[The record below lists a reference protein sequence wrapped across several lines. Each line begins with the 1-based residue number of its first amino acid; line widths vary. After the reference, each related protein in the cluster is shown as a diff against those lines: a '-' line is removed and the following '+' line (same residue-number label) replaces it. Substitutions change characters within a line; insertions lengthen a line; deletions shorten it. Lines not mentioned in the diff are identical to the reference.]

1 MRHLILPLIVG
12 TTLGVLFF
20 GVSCSTAIA
29 QGRSDSAPGR
39 GLGIPTPATRVSPSP
54 SPTAALDVVRPRG
67 PLREAKHAERLER
80 VLGHVRGMTNRL
92 TNLLSNLDKHLA
104 NIERRIAALRA
115 AGHDI
120 TVEEELTAARTA
132 TQALQEKIASAV
144 RELDALA
151 DNEKPRT
158 VVTTTRRLIRDVRAD
173 LRTVRAA
180 FQKLRL
186 AIRADVRAKPSPSP
200 TTSSPAPSPAS
211 LLPLAS
217 PSPSPITTL

>member
-1 MRHLILPLIVG
+1 M
-12 TTLGVLFF
+12 
-20 GVSCSTAIA
+20 A

-39 GLGIPTPATRVSPSP
+39 NSATPTPLTRVSPSP

-92 TNLLSNLDKHLA
+92 TNLSSNLDKHLV
-104 NIERRIAALRA
+104 NVERRIAALRA

-120 TVEEELTAARTA
+120 TVDEELTAARTA
-132 TQALQEKIASAV
+132 TKALQEKIASAV

-158 VVTTTRRLIRDVRAD
+158 AMTTVRSLIREIRAD
-173 LRTVRAA
+173 LRTVQAA
-180 FQKLRL
+180 FKKLRT
-186 AIRADVRAKPSPSP
+186 AIREDVSTKPSPSP
-200 TTSSPAPSPAS
+200 LTG
-211 LLPLAS
+211 S
-217 PSPSPITTL
+217 PSPSPVSLFPFVSPSPSPRSTP